1 MEFSLGGDR
10 EGAWSPFILLSLADP
25 DDPGDDGVQLLPV
38 TKFLSTP
45 DLEGDTLLSGQ

>member
-1 MEFSLGGDR
+1 MLFVWAGVER
-10 EGAWSPFILLSLADP
+10 ERARENG